1 MVNLSAWLFIKKV
14 RRKSCG
20 DWKTRSAIKGAE
32 EKWGNSKR
40 GVMKIVKDY
49 NEMDSLEKIE
59 GRKVIVLYSNLI
71 HQVVN
76 GQWSAVGKLDKDGRI
91 IYGGLSDENAKR

>member
-1 MVNLSAWLFIKKV
+1 
-14 RRKSCG
+14 
-20 DWKTRSAIKGAE
+20 
-32 EKWGNSKR
+32 
-40 GVMKIVKDY
+40 MKIVKDY
-49 NEMDSLEKIE
+49 NEMDELEKFE
-59 GRKVIVLYSNLI
+59 GRKVLVLYSNLI

>member
-1 MVNLSAWLFIKKV
+1 M
-14 RRKSCG
+14 RRLENARST
-20 DWKTRSAIKGAE
+20 KTCAVPC
-32 EKWGNSKR
+32 GNSER

-49 NEMDSLEKIE
+49 NEMDALEKFE

-76 GQWSAVGKLDKDGRI
+76 GQWSAVGKVDKDGNITYR
-91 IYGGLSDENAKR
+91 R

>member
-1 MVNLSAWLFIKKV
+1 M
-14 RRKSCG
+14 RRLDNAQC
-20 DWKTRSAIKGAE
+20 DKGRGGE
-32 EKWGNSKR
+32 VGNSKR

-59 GRKVIVLYSNLI
+59 GRKVTVLYSNLI

-76 GQWSAVGKLDKDGRI
+76 GQWSAVSKLDKEGRI